1 MVQGEGR
8 QGRPGSAGAG
18 GAGGAPEGGAE
29 APPALRA
36 PAGGLQ
42 GVGGSG
48 AQPRRAGRPSQRT
61 EVR

>member
-1 MVQGEGR
+1 MVQGEGP
-8 QGRPGSAGAG
+8 QGRPDS
-18 GAGGAPEGGAE
+18 

-36 PAGGLQ
+36 SACGLQ

-48 AQPRRAGRPSQRT
+48 AQPRRVGRPSQRT

>member
-1 MVQGEGR
+1 MVQGEGP
-8 QGRPGSAGAG
+8 QGGRRS
-18 GAGGAPEGGAE
+18 

-42 GVGGSG
+42 GVGESG